1 MKVTQVT
8 GWKVTDKVLEG
19 GMGPWVQVVIEMGN
33 GRRLQEWV
41 AEGAFEVALCN
52 EEWDPFWA
60 PVPEDVR
67 QQITQVV
74 AGERR
79 MVA

>member
-1 MKVTQVT
+1 MNVAHVT

-19 GMGPWVQVVIEMGN
+19 GIGPWVQVVIEMGH
-33 GRRLQEWV
+33 GRRLKEWV
-41 AEGAFEVALCN
+41 AEGALAIALCN
-52 EEWDPFWA
+52 ENWDPFWA

-67 QQITQVV
+67 QQITEVI

-79 MVA
+79 MAA